1 MNCIL
6 LFLLKMSETASKINA
21 NKLLDELLKNTS
33 SCYGCIGKTEDL
45 SVVEVNEVKNELEK
59 ASKKVN
65 RNGSKTYVIED
76 QSEHEIS
83 NEVVLKYIGSWMY
96 DNLIDLD
103 SRNGNKID
111 TGYPLKYLDEIVRY
125 MANEYHIYELNGVEF
140 VEFCRE
146 LMEMNIPFRS
156 DIMNRIYNGYNEYGI
171 GWKNRCVIMNE
182 KKYKLVML
190 FMNIRLGDLQYN
202 REENRDEII
211 RNSSRYYANEILN
224 DFKKYLKAPSTYVK
238 NYKLNSDDIINLF
251 YEIGVDTSNE
261 LIKQYLLNYTNS
273 FFCYRSK
280 VLESTEYDS
289 KLKEW
294 IGDYK
299 WKLIYRTSEHG
310 YSAES
315 FHECC
320 DDVQGPTLIIIKS
333 IEGWILG
340 GYTTQSWKAV
350 HPNEYGCIYNDMI

>member
-1 MNCIL
+1 
-6 LFLLKMSETASKINA
+6 MSETASKINA
-21 NKLLDELLKNTS
+21 NKLLDELLKTTS
-33 SCYGCIGKTEDL
+33 SCYGCIGKTEEF

-59 ASKKVN
+59 ASKKAD
-65 RNGSKTYVIED
+65 RNGSKTYVLSDGKRKEV
-76 QSEHEIS
+76 S
-83 NEVVLKYIGSWMY
+83 NELVKNHQESLLNVNM
-96 DNLIDLD
+96 IDVD
-103 SRNGNKID
+103 SRNNKNEVEID
-111 TGYPLKYLDEIVRY
+111 FRFKYMDEIVRY
-125 MANEYHIYELNGVEF
+125 MANEFDIYELNGVEF

-202 REENRDEII
+202 GRKERDEII
-211 RNSSRYYANEILN
+211 RSTLIPFANEILN
-224 DFKKYLKAPSTYVK
+224 DFKKYLKASSTYVK

-273 FFCYRSK
+273 FFCYGSK

-289 KLKEW
+289 KLREW

-299 WKLIYRTSEHG
+299 WKLIYRASEHK
-310 YSAES
+310 YTAKS
-315 FHECC
+315 FHKYC
-320 DDVQGPTLIIIKS
+320 DDKEPTLMIIKS
-333 IEGWILG
+333 SKGWIFG
-340 GYTTQSWKAV
+340 KYTAQSWKAV
-350 HPNEYGCIYNDMI
+350 HPIIWGSIYIVIIY

>member
-1 MNCIL
+1 
-6 LFLLKMSETASKINA
+6 MSETASKINA
-21 NKLLDELLKNTS
+21 NKLLDELLKTTS
-33 SCYGCIGKTEDL
+33 SCYGCIGKTEDF

-83 NEVVLKYIGSWMY
+83 NEVVLKYIGSKMY

-103 SRNGNKID
+103 SRNGNEID
-111 TGYPLKYLDEIVRY
+111 TGYLLKYFDEIVKY
-125 MANEYHIYELNGVEF
+125 MKSEFDIYELNDVEF

-146 LMEMNIPFRS
+146 LMEMNIPFRI
-156 DIMNRIYNGYNEYGI
+156 DILERMSNGFFEYGNR
-171 GWKNRCVIMNE
+171 WKNRCVVVNE
-182 KKYKLVML
+182 KKYDLMTIL
-190 FMNIRLGDLQYN
+190 INIRLGDLQYN

-211 RNSSRYYANEILN
+211 RNTLIPFANEILN

-261 LIKQYLLNYTNS
+261 IIKQYLLNYTNS
-273 FFCYRSK
+273 FFCYGTK